1 MVPSTLYARFPQI
14 VARFRARFPEI
25 ELRLAELDSAEQVR
39 ALVEGRIDLGF
50 DRIAIDD
57 PLIRH
62 EVMREEPLWAALP
75 EGDPLLESGRKVA
88 LNELASRPLLLFP
101 KRPRPG
107 YPDHVLKAFR
117 AAGAVPAS
125 VIELRELQTALVMA
139 ASGAGICIVPDAVT
153 LATRPGIGFAP
164 LVEDLRVPLLIRFRK
179 HDQSPTLRA
188 LMGVYEE
195 LHREWGWP
203 FPETLAVEGFASPG
217 APHPPL

>member
-1 MVPSTLYARFPQI
+1 
-14 VARFRARFPEI
+14 
-25 ELRLAELDSAEQVR
+25 
-39 ALVEGRIDLGF
+39 
-50 DRIAIDD
+50 
-57 PLIRH
+57 
-62 EVMREEPLWAALP
+62 
-75 EGDPLLESGRKVA
+75 
-88 LNELASRPLLLFP
+88 
-101 KRPRPG
+101 
-107 YPDHVLKAFR
+107 
-117 AAGAVPAS
+117 
-125 VIELRELQTALVMA
+125 
-139 ASGAGICIVPDAVT
+139 VPDAVT